1 MIYNLN
7 NQVSFKE
14 DLDFWSTLPHWVHN
28 QFVRITP
35 LAPSKLLYWIGLA
48 APLLATWS
56 ETELTI
62 LHYEAQNLPK
72 RSCISFFL
80 HFLFDDEYILEI
92 GQDQKPSKN
101 IYDPNTTPLLKLS

>member
-48 APLLATWS
+48 APLLATRS
-56 ETELTI
+56 ETEFTI
-62 LHYEAQNLPK
+62 LHYEAQNLFK
-72 RSCISFFL
+72 KL
-80 HFLFDDEYILEI
+80 HLIFSILFIRYILEI
-92 GQDQKPSKN
+92 VQDQKN
-101 IYDPNTTPLLKLS
+101 LYDPNATTLLKVS

>member
-35 LAPSKLLYWIGLA
+35 LAPSKLLYWIGRLA
-48 APLLATWS
+48 APLLATRS
-56 ETELTI
+56 ETEFTI
-62 LHYEAQNLPK
+62 VHYEAQNLFK
-72 RSCISFFL
+72 RSCIWSFL
-80 HFLFDDEYILEI
+80 HFSLDVEYILEI
-92 GQDQKPSKN
+92 VQDQKN
-101 IYDPNTTPLLKLS
+101 IYDPNATTLSKVS

>member
-48 APLLATWS
+48 APLLATRS
-56 ETELTI
+56 ETEFTI
-62 LHYEAQNLPK
+62 LHYEAQNL
-72 RSCISFFL
+72 FYEVAFD
-80 HFLFDDEYILEI
+80 LFYTF
-92 GQDQKPSKN
+92 
-101 IYDPNTTPLLKLS
+101 Y